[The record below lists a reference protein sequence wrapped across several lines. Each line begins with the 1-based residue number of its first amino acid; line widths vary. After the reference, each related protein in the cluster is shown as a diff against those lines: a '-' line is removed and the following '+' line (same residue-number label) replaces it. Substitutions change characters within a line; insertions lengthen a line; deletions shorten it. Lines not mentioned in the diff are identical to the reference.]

1 MPSVQEFE
9 TPVVTRPLLTR
20 QELRVLAAVA
30 AGHTNRSIGRR
41 LGITE
46 HTVAKHTQNIFR
58 KLGVTNRCAAV
69 ARAQQLDLFP
79 TTHPVEQAS

>member
-9 TPVVTRPLLTR
+9 TPLVTQPPLTR
-20 QELRVLAAVA
+20 QEQRALAAVA

-46 HTVAKHTQNIFR
+46 HTVAKHAQNIFR

-69 ARAQQLDLFP
+69 ARAQQLDLLS
-79 TTHPVEQAS
+79 TTRPVEQAS